1 MAVWYWALMLRTCIF
16 VKLTSYFE
24 AVHAY
29 VLLLQRTLDPKSA
42 PEGGGELVV
51 LINMMLFSC

>member
-24 AVHAY
+24 AIHAY
-29 VLLLQRTLDPKSA
+29 VLLLQRTLGPKSA
-42 PEGGGELVV
+42 PEGGGELV
-51 LINMMLFSC
+51 LITVMPFSC